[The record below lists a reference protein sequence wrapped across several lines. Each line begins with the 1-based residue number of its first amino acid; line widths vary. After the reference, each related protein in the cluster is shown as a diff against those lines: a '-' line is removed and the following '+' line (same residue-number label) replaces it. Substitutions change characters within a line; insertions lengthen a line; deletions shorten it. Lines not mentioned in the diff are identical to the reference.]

1 MSRATLAPFSISRAD
16 TSAAMLRAA
25 RRDTSHIS
33 GYPKFPF
40 IPIDIGTRKTSDY
53 PRAFCEMPINSFI
66 YNLGKFYSRFK
77 IYVKIT

>member
-53 PRAFCEMPINSFI
+53 PRALSEIYFI
-66 YNLGKFYSRFK
+66 LPS
-77 IYVKIT
+77 